1 MIDINCPKCGS
12 SITKF
17 DGNDAE
23 IKSVG
28 IYDIN
33 THSNKYF
40 VDISKYKGW
49 FEGKCKTKGCKT
61 LVRYRKPISK
71 DEIIEYLEHYLSN
84 DKTG

>member
-17 DGNDAE
+17 DG
-23 IKSVG
+23 I
-28 IYDIN
+28 
-33 THSNKYF
+33 
-40 VDISKYKGW
+40 DISKYKGW